1 MKIVTILMFIATS
14 LILGQE
20 SQTFQV
26 SKSQSVQSSLN
37 RPTLIGMIGSTLIF
51 HKFMNNSG

>member
-1 MKIVTILMFIATS
+1 MKIVTMLMFIATS

-26 SKSQSVQSSLN
+26 SKSQSVQSEPADISWDDRFDLSFSQ
-37 RPTLIGMIGSTLIF
+37 I
-51 HKFMNNSG
+51 HE